1 MCLASS
7 GEGGID
13 VSVGGVEMKQ
23 SSSQDSDVTLS
34 ACKLKTYPLQS
45 TCIYP
50 RGVNHARS
58 LF

>member
-34 ACKLKTYPLQS
+34 ACKLKNIPS
-45 TCIYP
+45 TVYMYIP
-50 RGVNHARS
+50 
-58 LF
+58 